1 MAQLPEGKSRLQLV
15 KEMAAAGKLQGGLP
29 ARQGRMIVPIDN
41 LVPDQN
47 NERKTFRNM
56 EGLIAS
62 IKSVG
67 IVEPITAVPNEDG
80 TFLIRTGHRRWEA
93 AKAAGIEKVE
103 ILLRE
108 PEHEFLHRIKSLI
121 SNIQREDI
129 GAVELAQALQSL
141 MDDDPNIKTQ
151 RDLARAIAKDETWVS
166 RILRVLTLPEALQK
180 KLATSQV
187 FIPYDST
194 IEVARLDDSAIQ
206 EEVVD
211 ELLRG
216 ATVREVRQIARQ
228 IKLRERS
235 SIGPIKRVGA
245 KEKRVFSTDFGASVI
260 VQSTQGNLTKDQ
272 ILRALKSA
280 LAQAKLLAE

>member
-15 KEMAAAGKLQGGLP
+15 KEMAGTGNVQGGLP
-29 ARQGRMIVPIDN
+29 ARQGRLIVPIDK
-41 LVPDQN
+41 LIPDQK

-56 EGLIAS
+56 EGLIS
-62 IKSVG
+62 SVKSVG
-67 IVEPITAVPNEDG
+67 IIEPITAVPNEDG

-103 ILLRE
+103 IFLRE
-108 PEHEFLHRIKSLI
+108 PENEFLHRTKSLI

-166 RILRVLTLPEALQK
+166 RILRVLTLPEPLQK

-194 IEVARLDDSAIQ
+194 IEAARLDDITVQ
-206 EEVVD
+206 EEVVN
-211 ELLRG
+211 ELLKG
-216 ATVREVRQIARQ
+216 ATVRGIRQIVRQIKMRD
-228 IKLRERS
+228 RT
-235 SIGPIKRVGA
+235 PRVSVMLGS
-245 KEKRVFSTDFGASVI
+245 KEKKVFNTDFGASVI
-260 VQSTQGNLTKDQ
+260 VQSTQGDLSKDQ
-272 ILRALKSA
+272 ILCALKSA
-280 LAQAKLLAE
+280 LAQAKLFAD

>member
-1 MAQLPEGKSRLQLV
+1 MKSRLQLV
-15 KEMAAAGKLQGGLP
+15 KEMAESGNSQGGLP
-29 ARQGRMIVPIDN
+29 ARQGRLIVPIN
-41 LVPDQN
+41 KLVADHK

-56 EGLIAS
+56 EGLISS

-108 PEHEFLHRIKSLI
+108 PENEFLHRTKSLI
-121 SNIQREDI
+121 SNIQREDV

-166 RILRVLTLPEALQK
+166 RILRILTLPEQLQK

-194 IEVARLDDSAIQ
+194 IEIARLDDVPVQ
-206 EEVVD
+206 EEVVE
-211 ELLRG
+211 ELLKG
-216 ATVREVRQIARQ
+216 ATVREIRQIVRQIKTRN
-228 IKLRERS
+228 RT
-235 SIGPIKRVGA
+235 PRVSETLNS
-245 KEKRVFSTDFGASVI
+245 KVFNTDFGTSVI
-260 VQSTQGNLTKDQ
+260 VRSSQGDLSKDQ
-272 ILRALKSA
+272 ILQALKSA
-280 LAQAKLLAE
+280 LAQAKLLAD

>member
-1 MAQLPEGKSRLQLV
+1 MAHLPEGKSRLQLV
-15 KEMAAAGKLQGGLP
+15 KEMAASGNSQGGLP
-29 ARQGRMIVPIDN
+29 ARQGRLIVPIN
-41 LVPDQN
+41 KLVADHK

-56 EGLIAS
+56 EGLISS

-108 PEHEFLHRIKSLI
+108 PENEFLHRTKSLI
-121 SNIQREDI
+121 SNIQREDV

-166 RILRVLTLPEALQK
+166 RILRILTLPEQLQK

-194 IEVARLDDSAIQ
+194 IEIARLDDVPVQ
-206 EEVVD
+206 EEVVE
-211 ELLRG
+211 ELLKG
-216 ATVREVRQIARQ
+216 ATVREIRQIVRQIKTRN
-228 IKLRERS
+228 RT
-235 SIGPIKRVGA
+235 PRVSETLNS
-245 KEKRVFSTDFGASVI
+245 KVFNTDFGTSVI
-260 VQSTQGNLTKDQ
+260 VRSSQGDLSKDQ
-272 ILRALKSA
+272 ILQALKSA
-280 LAQAKLLAE
+280 LAQAKLLAD